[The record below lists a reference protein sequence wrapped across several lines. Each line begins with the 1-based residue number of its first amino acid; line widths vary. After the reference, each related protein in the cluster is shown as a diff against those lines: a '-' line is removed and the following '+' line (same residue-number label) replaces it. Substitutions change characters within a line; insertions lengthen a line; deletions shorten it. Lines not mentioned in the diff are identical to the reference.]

1 MAGGRVTS
9 YSRLALGFTLCLA
22 ACAPALKPPTL
33 QVEGLKKGKVGITGA
48 KLDVV
53 FGVRNP
59 NPSDIAVDKMEFELL
74 LNGNDVGR
82 GFVSEPFTI
91 RGFAE
96 EKVVSTV
103 DVNYLR
109 VPGAI
114 KAVLDDD
121 RVRAQVRGAFYVRQ
135 GGGLKKLDFDS
146 EAQVGLGREN

>member
-1 MAGGRVTS
+1 VRTLS
-9 YSRLALGFTLCLA
+9 KLALGLTLVLA
-22 ACAPALKPPTL
+22 ACAPALMPPTL
-33 QVEGLKKGKVGITGA
+33 QVQGLKKGKVGITGA

-59 NPSDIAVDKMEFELL
+59 NPEDISVDKMEFELL
-74 LNGNDVGR
+74 LNGNGVGR
-82 GFVSEPFTI
+82 GYVSEPFSI

-114 KAVLDDD
+114 KAVLEDDE
-121 RVRAQVRGAFYVRQ
+121 VRARARGVFYLRR

-146 EAQVGLGREN
+146 DARVSLGREY